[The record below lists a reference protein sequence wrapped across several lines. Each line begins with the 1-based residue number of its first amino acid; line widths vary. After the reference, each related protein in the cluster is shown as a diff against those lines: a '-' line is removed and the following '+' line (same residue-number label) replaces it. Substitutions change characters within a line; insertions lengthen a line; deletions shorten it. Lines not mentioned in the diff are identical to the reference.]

1 MANKKNRVRNL
12 KDIEKYEIE
21 KPKEY
26 KVTTKH
32 VIIMVLAL
40 LALCLIIACSLCIA
54 NTNKYSSWQKTT
66 ASMLKDSTYNTKT
79 GEYDNELYFF
89 YETKEYKISYS
100 TNYSYGKAKETKWV
114 YVDPQIIKNTSE
126 NKIDSVLLEGT
137 DQYIVYNYLRIPS
150 MVVLGVVLG
159 GALASGVYY
168 GYIVYQSKSAAKK
181 VEEELKN
188 NQDAKK

>member
-159 GALASGVYY
+159 GALASGAYY

-188 NQDAKK
+188 NLDAKK

>member
-159 GALASGVYY
+159 GALASGAYY

>member
-32 VIIMVLAL
+32 VIIMVLGIL
-40 LALCLIIACSLCIA
+40 VLCLIIACSLCIA
-54 NTNKYSSWQKTT
+54 NTNKYTSWQKTT

-114 YVDPQIIKNTSE
+114 YVDSQIIKNTSE
-126 NKIDSVLLEGT
+126 DKIDSVLLEGT

-150 MVVLGVVLG
+150 MVVLGVALG
-159 GALASGVYY
+159 VVVASGAYY

>member
-54 NTNKYSSWQKTT
+54 NTNKYTSWQKTT

-126 NKIDSVLLEGT
+126 DKIDSVLLEGT

-159 GALASGVYY
+159 GALASGAYY

>member
-126 NKIDSVLLEGT
+126 DKIDSVLLEGT

-159 GALASGVYY
+159 GALASGAYY

>member
-126 NKIDSVLLEGT
+126 DKIDSVLLEGT

-159 GALASGVYY
+159 GALASGAYY

-188 NQDAKK
+188 NLDAKK

>member
-54 NTNKYSSWQKTT
+54 NTNKYTSWQKTT

-159 GALASGVYY
+159 GALASGAYY

>member
-32 VIIMVLAL
+32 VIIMVLGL

-159 GALASGVYY
+159 GALASGAYY